1 MSEQP
6 EKGSKDQLAIAVGR
20 GVSISAWARANEVP
34 KATACRWANEPDV
47 KKAVLSYRRRML
59 DRAVGQMTKHSGGA
73 VETIRRISRA
83 GDSDT
88 VQLKAARAL
97 ISDMISLS
105 KYTGLEER
113 LSEVEESLDQK
124 KAAGSSN
131 GWSQGPTNY
140 GYGNASP
147 ASP

>member
-1 MSEQP
+1 MSEEP
-6 EKGSKDQLAIAVGR
+6 EKGSKEQLAVAIGR
-20 GVSISAWARANEVP
+20 GVSIVAWARANGVP
-34 KATACRWANEPDV
+34 KTTAFRWAKEPDV
-47 KKAVLSYRRRML
+47 KSAALSYRRRVL
-59 DRAVGQMTKHSGGA
+59 DRAVGQMIKHSGGA
-73 VETIRRISRA
+73 VETIRRISKA

-105 KYTGLEER
+105 KYSGLEER
-113 LSEVEESLDQK
+113 MTELEESRDRQM
-124 KAAGSSN
+124 AAGSSN
-131 GWSQGPTNY
+131 GWRQGPTNY